1 MFKHI
6 IPHIPQNTQVS
17 FSKKA
22 DVLTDSA
29 HIHPALKINSQSTI
43 RQAFAL
49 YDAGLNV
56 FPQPYGR
63 KAGYPWQRL
72 LYLRLSRDDANYGL
86 RRLFAGRCNIAIMCG
101 KTSGNLFVIDCET
114 QEALQTNIA
123 ALRQRNIPLWAAR
136 TRRGGHIYL
145 RAREG
150 EVENIHSGTLADQEI
165 KGRDGYVLAPPSLH
179 PSGARYQWMHREGE
193 QPPLVSIREID
204 WLRAKDGTPVY
215 LQATRIPQQREILPA
230 QKYFAKPEPLTRKTR
245 DYLLNGSTVPTGE
258 RNNRLFAA
266 ACDLA
271 GNGYSQEQALQMLKS
286 QAQASGLAQQEIHST
301 IQSAFSKTR
310 SPAKRSQDGHS
321 VSYAWQ
327 EALAFAMHCSWNGRS
342 NHSARTLFLAL
353 IERARLSSNEKH
365 VFRASIRELSQMS
378 RLGTATVQRLL
389 RQFRAYPMPFLFH
402 CGYDKRSTASLWR
415 FSDYVLSQGRQQI
428 SKMDTAPLTPP
439 WLSSSVSVFLTEAA
453 ERDALGLG
461 GVFVYRFLL
470 SSEYPLRRSE
480 LAQASG
486 LSLHQVDYA
495 IRKLV
500 AHGLVH
506 RSPQGYRVVNLGST
520 QALEQHVPGRGLGLA
535 RRLRY
540 VLERQRFVGRILFDA
555 RLRAEGDRFV
565 QANCFV
571 WRAPLERIPDDCR
584 HDSLI
589 TLGLELGAV
598 VILEDGTWFDR
609 QTLRR

>member
-29 HIHPALKINSQSTI
+29 RIHPALKINAQSTI

-72 LYLRLSRDDANYGL
+72 LYLRLSRDDASYGL
-86 RRLFAGRCNIAIMCG
+86 RRLFAGRCNIAVMCG

-114 QEALQTNIA
+114 QTTLQANIT
-123 ALRQRNIPLWAAR
+123 ALRQRRIPLWVAR

-145 RAREG
+145 RACEG
-150 EVENIHSGTLADQEI
+150 EVENIHSGTLTDQEI

-179 PSGARYQWMHREGE
+179 PSGARYQWLHREGE
-193 QPPLVSIREID
+193 QPPLVSIQVID
-204 WLRAKDGTPVY
+204 WLKTKDGTPVH
-215 LQATRIPQQREILPA
+215 LRATPLTAQREILPL
-230 QKYFAKPEPLTRKTR
+230 QKYSAPPEPLARRTR
-245 DYLLNGSTVPTGE
+245 DYLANGSVIAPGE

-271 GNGYSQEQALQMLKS
+271 GNSFSEEQALQMLTT
-286 QAQASGLAQQEIHST
+286 QAQASGLNRHEIHAT
-301 IQSAFSKTR
+301 IHSAFSKVR
-310 SPAKRSQDGHS
+310 APAKPAQSSHS
-321 VSYAWQ
+321 ISLAWQ
-327 EALAFAMHCSWNGRS
+327 DALAFAIHIPWSGRS
-342 NHSARTLFLAL
+342 SHSARTLFLAL
-353 IERARLSSNEKH
+353 IERARLSSNEH
-365 VFRASIRELSQMS
+365 NVFRASIRELSQMA
-378 RLGTATVQRLL
+378 RIGTATVQKLL
-389 RQFRAYPMPFLFH
+389 RQFRSQPNALLFQ
-402 CGYDKRSTASLWR
+402 CGHDKRSGASLWR
-415 FSDYVLSQGRQQI
+415 FSDQVLKQGHKQI
-428 SKMDTAPLTPP
+428 SKIDTVPLTPP
-439 WLSSSVSVFLTEAA
+439 WLSSSVSVFQTEAA

-470 SSEYPLRRSE
+470 ASEYPLRRAE

-495 IRKLV
+495 IRKLR
-500 AHGLVH
+500 AHRLIV
-506 RSPQGYRVVNLGST
+506 RSSQGYQAVELGAMS
-520 QALEQHVPGRGLGLA
+520 ALEQHVPGRGLGLA
-535 RRLRY
+535 RRARY
-540 VLERQRFVGRILFDA
+540 LLERQRFVGRILFDA
-555 RLRAEGDRFV
+555 RLRAEGDHFV
-565 QANCFV
+565 RANCSV
-571 WRAPLERIPDDCR
+571 WPAPLARIPDDCDN
-584 HDSLI
+584 DSLI
-589 TLGLELGAV
+589 KLGLELGAV
-598 VILEDGTWFDR
+598 VILDDGTWFDR